1 MIVKKS
7 DDAVSPVIGVMLM
20 IVIVVIIAA
29 VVTAFATGMMSETE
43 AAPVAALDVEIL
55 NSEATLSKGG
65 VQLKGPE
72 LFITH
77 RSGDAVDTKD
87 IELQFSWVCGVA
99 DCASGGVH
107 TSIYSADGFKK
118 EHSSGLNTGSSGDRM
133 QALYVKSTM
142 AVERD
147 EYGSIG
153 INHYFGD
160 VILTPGMKLTAQSE
174 LLDELNEDNPVN
186 TASPFM
192 EMVFNNYQNSIV
204 QGTEE
209 SETYNSATVG
219 ESAANH
225 RRTGKCSICYPA
237 ADAVENGGN
246 GDGEAKSNEW
256 NAYCNNPENWNKCES
271 LKASKMCQHCNHTVD
286 MCTGVNNPNNCGC
299 YVYTPSTPGS
309 DGIMDHLPAGTA
321 VDVMIIHTP
330 SGKAIY
336 DKTVI
341 VE

>member
-1 MIVKKS
+1 MIQKKS

-55 NSEATLSKGG
+55 NSEASLSD
-65 VQLKGPE
+65 VRGPE

-87 IELQFSWVCGVA
+87 IELQFSWVCGVPG
-99 DCASGGVH
+99 CTSGGVH
-107 TSIYSADGFKK
+107 SSIYSADGFKE
-118 EHSSGLNTGSSGDRM
+118 EHPNGLNTGTSGVRM

-142 AVERD
+142 SPERT
-147 EYGSIG
+147 EYGSEG

-160 VILTPGMKLTAQSE
+160 VILTPGLKLTASSE
-174 LLDELNEDNPVN
+174 FLPEYEKN

-192 EMVFNNYQNSIV
+192 EMVFNTYDDSIV
-204 QGTEE
+204 PGTEASVTYSPQEYGE
-209 SETYNSATVG
+209 SE
-219 ESAANH
+219 ANH

-237 ADAVENGGN
+237 ADAAGDGN
-246 GDGEAKSNEW
+246 GETKSGEW
-256 NAYCNNPENWNKCES
+256 NAYCNNPENWDKCDG
-271 LKASKMCQHCNHTVD
+271 LKKARTCKECGHTKD
-286 MCTGVNNPNNCGC
+286 KCTEENDPGHNCKC
-299 YVYTPSTPGS
+299 CTVTEATAGS

>member
-55 NSEATLSKGG
+55 NSEASLSD
-65 VQLKGPE
+65 VRGPE

-87 IELQFSWVCGVA
+87 IELQFSWVCGVPG
-99 DCASGGVH
+99 CTSGGVH
-107 TSIYSADGFKK
+107 SSTYSADGFKE
-118 EHSSGLNTGSSGDRM
+118 EHPNGLNTGTSGVRM

-142 AVERD
+142 SPERT
-147 EYGSIG
+147 EYGSVG

-160 VILTPGMKLTAQSE
+160 VILTPGLKLTASSE
-174 LLDELNEDNPVN
+174 FLPEYEKN

-192 EMVFNNYQNSIV
+192 EMVFNTYDDSIV

-209 SETYNSATVG
+209 TVDKNNCKSGTKHDFANCNLCNPNGYGKFDVVPEWGDIKLTAGYNQGKTVDV
-219 ESAANH
+219 
-225 RRTGKCSICYPA
+225 CP
-237 ADAVENGGN
+237 
-246 GDGEAKSNEW
+246 EAK
-256 NAYCNNPENWNKCES
+256 AHLYCTECGLHMPK
-271 LKASKMCQHCNHTVD
+271 D
-286 MCTGVNNPNNCGC
+286 CTDSCACRTIIPG
-299 YVYTPSTPGS
+299 TPGT
-309 DGIMDHLPAGTA
+309 DGVMDHLPAGTA